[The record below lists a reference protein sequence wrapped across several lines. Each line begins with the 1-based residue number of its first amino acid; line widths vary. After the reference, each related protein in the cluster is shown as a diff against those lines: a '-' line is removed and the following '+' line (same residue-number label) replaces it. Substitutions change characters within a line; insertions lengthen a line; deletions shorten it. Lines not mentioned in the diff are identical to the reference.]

1 MQIDTEMVEYISG
14 LSRLK
19 LDEAETEKLT
29 GELERILTYMDVL
42 GQLDTRGIE
51 PMSHVFP
58 IKNVT
63 RPDVEEPSFE
73 RAVLLANAPVPDG
86 EAFLVPKTVE

>member
-1 MQIDTEMVEYISG
+1 MVEYISG